1 MRDPF
6 LTEREKQ
13 IEEVI
18 QKLGAIDGSSEM
30 AFRQGAKWADMSM
43 LKEID
48 HMISQLSQFAKTEHG
63 QGQLAAWK
71 EMKLFFK

>member
-1 MRDPF
+1 MTR
-6 LTEREKQ
+6 REQ
-13 IEEVI
+13 ILKKAEEEWHPD
-18 QKLGAIDGSSEM
+18 AFIDGAE
-30 AFRQGAKWADMSM
+30 WADASM